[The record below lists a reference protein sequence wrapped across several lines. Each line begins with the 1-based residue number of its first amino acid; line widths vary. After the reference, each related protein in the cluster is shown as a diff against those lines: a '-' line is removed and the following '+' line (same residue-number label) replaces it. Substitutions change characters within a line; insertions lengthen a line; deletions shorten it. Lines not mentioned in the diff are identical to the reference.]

1 MNGIVR
7 ARYQRGASPKHPTIW
22 RRHMNTELEINLTDV
37 QLNNVTGGGGNQD
50 KLGNFEI
57 QALMSDFNQAQTLA
71 SSILKKRDDTGN
83 AVIQKI

>member
-1 MNGIVR
+1 
-7 ARYQRGASPKHPTIW
+7 
-22 RRHMNTELEINLTDV
+22 MNTEREINITDV
-37 QLNNVTGGGGNQD
+37 QLDDVTGGGGNQLANSD

-71 SSILKKRDDTGN
+71 SSILKKKDDAGN